1 MNSVSD
7 AAGFGEH
14 VQGLFTEKMNAQNGA
29 GKGTIPRESD
39 PVHVFT
45 PFIDEDNLDDDE
57 EL

>member
-29 GKGTIPRESD
+29 GKGTIPCESD
-39 PVHVFT
+39 PVHVFSVHAVHRRR
-45 PFIDEDNLDDDE
+45 
-57 EL
+57 